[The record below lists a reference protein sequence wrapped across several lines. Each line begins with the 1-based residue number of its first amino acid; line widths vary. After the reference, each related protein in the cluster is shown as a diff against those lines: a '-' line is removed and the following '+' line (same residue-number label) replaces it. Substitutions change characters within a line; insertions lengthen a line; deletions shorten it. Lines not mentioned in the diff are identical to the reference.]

1 MAEMM
6 GKMDIAFPNL
16 GIYLENVP
24 KSFQVFGITIALYGV
39 IIAIGIMLGFHM
51 AAYCGKKDGMS
62 EDTFWDF
69 SIWAIVGSVAGAR
82 VYYVIFSWD
91 RYKNN
96 LLDIFNIR
104 QGGLAI
110 YGAVIAGFLI
120 CFIYTKIKKVSFLKM
135 ADAASA
141 GLLVGQA
148 IGRWGNFTN
157 REVFGDYSDGL
168 FAMRLPIEMVRQS
181 DISPG
186 IAKHIGEGMNYIQV
200 HPTFLYES
208 LWNLAV
214 LGLILFFW
222 KYKRFNGEVALW
234 YLGGYGLGRLWIEGI
249 RTDQLLLPGT
259 SIAVSQCVALVCI
272 LIAVVGEVVVR
283 QKIHKN
289 KKAEA

>member
-82 VYYVIFSWD
+82 IYYVIFSWD
-91 RYKNN
+91 RYKDN
-96 LLDIFNIR
+96 LIDIFNIR

-157 REVFGDYSDGL
+157 REVFGGYSDGL

-181 DISPG
+181 DITPG
-186 IAKHIGEGMNYIQV
+186 LAKHIGEGMNYIQV

-208 LWNLAV
+208 VWNLAV

-222 KYKRFNGEVALW
+222 KYKKFDGEVALW

-283 QKIHKN
+283 QKLHKN
-289 KKAEA
+289 KQAEA